1 MLTNGKNM
9 HTHACRGNYEVLTL
23 VGCVLVVGTAAWFLF
38 GTLLSA
44 LLSRGSAIAYASLP
58 KGATPP

>member
-1 MLTNGKNM
+1 M

-58 KGATPP
+58 KGATPL